1 MIAIYFPFYC
11 VLQTFSRKT
20 KASAFFH
27 AGISPSSDDYKKL
40 VICALLFLVVYTFC
54 WPSTGLKTIPGLEEE
69 GSDGKAEVGE
79 REVGDAG
86 HRGSFWRARHAFQ
99 GSAGAKVR
107 LEPADCF
114 LGDVEKLQQRA
125 KSEASA
131 LAPGPVLD
139 PSLASTRREES
150 SPRPR

>member
-1 MIAIYFPFYC
+1 M
-11 VLQTFSRKT
+11 
-20 KASAFFH
+20 
-27 AGISPSSDDYKKL
+27 
-40 VICALLFLVVYTFC
+40 
-54 WPSTGLKTIPGLEEE
+54 IPGLEEE

-79 REVGDAG
+79 GEVGDGG
-86 HRGSFWRARHAFQ
+86 HRGSLWRARPAFQ